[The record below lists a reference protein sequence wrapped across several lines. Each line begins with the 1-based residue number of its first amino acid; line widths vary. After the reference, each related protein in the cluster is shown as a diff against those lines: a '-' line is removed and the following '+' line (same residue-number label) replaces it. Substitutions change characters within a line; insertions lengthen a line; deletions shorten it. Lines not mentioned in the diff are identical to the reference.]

1 VGRLL
6 RPALLGASALMLAGA
21 MTLTA
26 AVALGGSSG
35 STGST
40 GPTGSGS
47 LGTHDAAGQTTRP
60 GSTSWTGS
68 TGLTGSTGSSGSSV
82 AALQQRLRDV
92 PRDHRGWATL
102 ALAYV
107 EQARVT
113 ADPTFYARAD
123 GALGR
128 AARLAPGDS
137 VVLTADATLAT
148 ARHQFSRALSAA
160 GRAIDANPYS
170 AQAWAVRSDALTE
183 LGRYGEART
192 AARRADDLEPG
203 PPTFARLSY
212 QAELR
217 GDLAEATRLMRLSR
231 DAATADAP
239 AYAFASFHLGEL
251 ARAAGDLPAAG
262 RHYAA
267 ALSADPTHAPAL
279 AGRARLATARG
290 DVTTAVRTYRSVVA
304 RLPLPEYVAELADLY
319 LATGRPERADQQL
332 AVAAASARLA
342 AANGVRTDLEI
353 ALIEADHG
361 SPADALRAA
370 RAEWSVR
377 RTIHTADAMAWA
389 LHAAGRDREALSYAR
404 PATALGTQDARLLFH
419 RGAVEAALGLR
430 GPARAHL
437 RAALRL
443 DAGVAPLRK
452 QQAEKLLEELS

>member
-1 VGRLL
+1 MGRLL

-21 MTLTA
+21 MTLGA
-26 AVALGGSSG
+26 AVALGGAPEENGSDALTTSG
-35 STGST
+35 TAGAV
-40 GPTGSGS
+40 GRP
-47 LGTHDAAGQTTRP
+47 DAV
-60 GSTSWTGS
+60 
-68 TGLTGSTGSSGSSV
+68 GSSV
-82 AALQQRLRDV
+82 AALQERLRDV
-92 PRDHRGWATL
+92 PGDHRGWATL
-102 ALAYV
+102 ALGYV

-113 ADPTFYARAD
+113 ADPTFYAKAD

-128 AARLAPGDS
+128 AARLAPQDS
-137 VVLTADATLAT
+137 VVLTADATLAA
-148 ARHQFSRALSAA
+148 ARHQFHRALSTAD
-160 GRAIDANPYS
+160 RAIEANPYS

-183 LGRYGEART
+183 LGRYR
-192 AARRADDLEPG
+192 AARAAAVRADDLEPG

-251 ARAAGDLPAAG
+251 ARASGDLPAAG

-267 ALSADPTHAPAL
+267 ALAADPAYAPAL
-279 AGRARLATARG
+279 AGRARLAAARG
-290 DVTTAVRTYRSVVA
+290 DHATAVRSYRSVVA

-319 LATGRPERADQQL
+319 LATGRPDEAEQQL

-342 AANGVRTDLEI
+342 TANGVRTDLET
-353 ALIEADHG
+353 AVLEADHG

-389 LHAAGRDREALSYAR
+389 LHAAGRDRAALAYAR
-404 PATALGTQDARLLFH
+404 RATALGTQDARLLFH

-430 GPARAHL
+430 VPAREHL

-443 DAGVAPLRK
+443 DAGVAPLRG
-452 QQAEKLLEELS
+452 QQAGRLLEELS

>member
-1 VGRLL
+1 MGRLL
-6 RPALLGASALMLAGA
+6 RPALLGASALTLAGA

-26 AVALGGSSG
+26 AVALGGAPDRSG
-35 STGST
+35 SGTLT
-40 GPTGSGS
+40 TSG
-47 LGTHDAAGQTTRP
+47 AAGRAELP
-60 GSTSWTGS
+60 GSAVSAQ
-68 TGLTGSTGSSGSSV
+68 SSV

-102 ALAYV
+102 ALRYV

-113 ADPTFYARAD
+113 ADPTFYARAG
-123 GALGR
+123 GALAR
-128 AARLAPGDS
+128 AARLAPRDS
-137 VVLTADATLAT
+137 VVLTADATLAA
-148 ARHQFSRALSAA
+148 ARHQFHRALSSAD
-160 GRAIDANPYS
+160 RAIDVNAYS

-183 LGRYGEART
+183 LGRYR
-192 AARRADDLEPG
+192 AARAAALRADDLEPG

-251 ARAAGDLPAAG
+251 TRASGDLRAAG

-267 ALSADPTHAPAL
+267 ALSADPTYAPAL
-279 AGRARLATARG
+279 AGRARLAAARG
-290 DVTTAVRTYRSVVA
+290 DYATAVRTYRSVVA

-319 LATGRPERADQQL
+319 LATGRPDQAEQQL

-342 AANGVRTDLEI
+342 AANGVRTDLET
-353 ALIEADHG
+353 ALVEADHG

-389 LHAAGRDREALSYAR
+389 LHAAGRDRAALGFAR
-404 PATALGTQDARLLFH
+404 RATGLGTQDARLLFH
-419 RGAVEAALGLR
+419 RGAIEAALGLR
-430 GPARAHL
+430 GPAREHL

-443 DAGVAPLRK
+443 DAGVAPLRERRAG
-452 QQAEKLLEELS
+452 QLLEELS